1 MTTATSLNELQQQIR
16 DRYDSLSKR
25 LQQVSR
31 YVLDNTNSVAFDTVA
46 VIAERADVPPSTLIR
61 FANAFD
67 FTGFNEMKQLF
78 RMNLVEETASYSD
91 RARLFREMES
101 EAVPETPL
109 DILQEFARSNAQALQ
124 QLAARAEPEML
135 ERAVQ
140 LLADADTIYI
150 AGLRRSF
157 SVAAYLTYAL
167 SHLECRPIL
176 LDGIAPGMELY
187 TEESF
192 GPVCTLERVKDDE
205 EAVTKANDSV
215 FGLSAAVF
223 SRDIGRAMALAQRI
237 ESGICHINSA
247 TVDDEAPMPFGG
259 VKDSG
264 YGRFGS
270 QASINEF
277 TELRWITMRSTP
289 KHYPI

>member
-101 EAVPETPL
+101 QAVPETP
-109 DILQEFARSNAQALQ
+109 ARYSAGVRPFKCAGPP
-124 QLAARAEPEML
+124 AVGRPRRAGDAGAR
-135 ERAVQ
+135 RAV
-140 LLADADTIYI
+140 
-150 AGLRRSF
+150 AGRRR
-157 SVAAYLTYAL
+157 
-167 SHLECRPIL
+167 HN
-176 LDGIAPGMELY
+176 LY
-187 TEESF
+187 R
-192 GPVCTLERVKDDE
+192 RV
-205 EAVTKANDSV
+205 
-215 FGLSAAVF
+215 
-223 SRDIGRAMALAQRI
+223 
-237 ESGICHINSA
+237 
-247 TVDDEAPMPFGG
+247 
-259 VKDSG
+259 
-264 YGRFGS
+264 
-270 QASINEF
+270 
-277 TELRWITMRSTP
+277 TP
-289 KHYPI
+289 LV

>member
-1 MTTATSLNELQQQIR
+1 MTTASSLSELQQQIR

-101 EAVPETPL
+101 ESVPETPL

-124 QLAARAEPEML
+124 QLASRTDPDML
-135 ERAVQ
+135 QRAVQ
-140 LLADADTIYI
+140 LLAEADTIYI

-176 LDGIAPGMELY
+176 LDGMGGCC
-187 TEESF
+187 ESKSA
-192 GPVCTLERVKDDE
+192 ESRV
-205 EAVTKANDSV
+205 AIS
-215 FGLSAAVF
+215 LSPSAFPLTQKRRSWSAKPQPA
-223 SRDIGRAMALAQRI
+223 SAQ
-237 ESGICHINSA
+237 SKLSLP
-247 TVDDEAPMPFGG
+247 TV
-259 VKDSG
+259 
-264 YGRFGS
+264 R
-270 QASINEF
+270 
-277 TELRWITMRSTP
+277 
-289 KHYPI
+289 

>member
-176 LDGIAPGMELY
+176 LDGMGGMLREQI
-187 TEESF
+187 S
-192 GPVCTLERVKDDE
+192 RI
-205 EAVTKANDSV
+205 KA
-215 FGLSAAVF
+215 
-223 SRDIGRAMALAQRI
+223 RDIVVSISFSPYDGQRNRRQRWRAADCDYGQPDQPAGDVQRSLLCGERGAGGCVSVSVGDAVPGAVAGGGAGVSVGRREI
-237 ESGICHINSA
+237 RN
-247 TVDDEAPMPFGG
+247 
-259 VKDSG
+259 
-264 YGRFGS
+264 
-270 QASINEF
+270 
-277 TELRWITMRSTP
+277 RS
-289 KHYPI
+289 

>member
-109 DILQEFARSNAQALQ
+109 DILQEFARSNARRYSSWPPAPNRKCWSARYSCWPTPTPSTSPDCAAP
-124 QLAARAEPEML
+124 LA
-135 ERAVQ
+135 
-140 LLADADTIYI
+140 
-150 AGLRRSF
+150 S
-157 SVAAYLTYAL
+157 
-167 SHLECRPIL
+167 RP
-176 LDGIAPGMELY
+176 
-187 TEESF
+187 TS
-192 GPVCTLERVKDDE
+192 
-205 EAVTKANDSV
+205 
-215 FGLSAAVF
+215 
-223 SRDIGRAMALAQRI
+223 
-237 ESGICHINSA
+237 
-247 TVDDEAPMPFGG
+247 PMP
-259 VKDSG
+259 
-264 YGRFGS
+264 
-270 QASINEF
+270 
-277 TELRWITMRSTP
+277 
-289 KHYPI
+289 

>member
-1 MTTATSLNELQQQIR
+1 MTTATSLNELQKQIR

-78 RMNLVEETASYSD
+78 RMHLVEETASYSD

-109 DILQEFARSNAQALQ
+109 DILQEFASSNSQALQ

-135 ERAVQ
+135 EHAVQ
-140 LLADADTIYI
+140 LLA
-150 AGLRRSF
+150 
-157 SVAAYLTYAL
+157 
-167 SHLECRPIL
+167 
-176 LDGIAPGMELY
+176 
-187 TEESF
+187 
-192 GPVCTLERVKDDE
+192 
-205 EAVTKANDSV
+205 
-215 FGLSAAVF
+215 
-223 SRDIGRAMALAQRI
+223 
-237 ESGICHINSA
+237 
-247 TVDDEAPMPFGG
+247 
-259 VKDSG
+259 
-264 YGRFGS
+264 
-270 QASINEF
+270 
-277 TELRWITMRSTP
+277 
-289 KHYPI
+289 

>member
-1 MTTATSLNELQQQIR
+1 MTTATSLNELQKQIR

-78 RMNLVEETASYSD
+78 RMHLVEETASYSD

-109 DILQEFARSNAQALQ
+109 DILQEFASSNSQALQ

-135 ERAVQ
+135 EHAVQ
-140 LLADADTIYI
+140 LLAYADTIYI

-157 SVAAYLTYAL
+157 S
-167 SHLECRPIL
+167 I
-176 LDGIAPGMELY
+176 
-187 TEESF
+187 
-192 GPVCTLERVKDDE
+192 
-205 EAVTKANDSV
+205 
-215 FGLSAAVF
+215 
-223 SRDIGRAMALAQRI
+223 
-237 ESGICHINSA
+237 
-247 TVDDEAPMPFGG
+247 
-259 VKDSG
+259 
-264 YGRFGS
+264 
-270 QASINEF
+270 
-277 TELRWITMRSTP
+277 
-289 KHYPI
+289 